1 MFRPVLVTVLALALT
16 ISAAGTAR
24 AEGDGDE
31 ETAAD
36 PGTLLFRQ
44 ALADYRTAL
53 AELRE
58 LCQAGVD
65 EDEGVTT
72 ARRRG
77 PKAPSAC
84 QRGMKELKSF
94 LLEVRNT
101 AHWLSRQHALEREA
115 RRIAKEEERAA
126 KERERAEREDLER
139 QAALRAEKAKRDEA
153 AKQAEKARQAEK
165 AKQQEQQKATNDAG
179 KQRAARESE
188 LAAYRKKAQYE
199 LAEWAAGERAASEYR
214 ALAAAKTG
222 EERARYEQ
230 KAATAAAH
238 AAEHQALAL
247 RYQAKVA
254 ELERTLA
261 SLPQSPDV
269 AKKAQKLRD
278 QLESVEDTLA
288 YKRGL
293 EQDALDRAAEYRA
306 VAAERT
312 GPEREKY
319 LAKAAELDRQ
329 AAEWGRLVGEYEAQR
344 DRLQA
349 ELDALGV

>member
-1 MFRPVLVTVLALALT
+1 MFRPILVTLLALALT
-16 ISAAGTAR
+16 ISAGGTAR
-24 AEGDGDE
+24 AEGDE
-31 ETAAD
+31 ESGAD
-36 PGTLLFRQ
+36 PGTELFRQ

-58 LCQAGVD
+58 LCQAGAD

-72 ARRRG
+72 ARRRA
-77 PKAPSAC
+77 PKGPSAC
-84 QRGMKELKSF
+84 QRGMKELKAF
-94 LLEVRNT
+94 LIEVRNT
-101 AHWLSRQHALEREA
+101 AHWLRRQHAEEREA

-126 KERERAEREDLER
+126 KERERALREDEER
-139 QAALRAEKAKRDEA
+139 KAADRAEKAKRDEA
-153 AKQAEKARQAEK
+153 AKQAEKARQQEK
-165 AKQQEQQKATNDAG
+165 DKQKAANDAG
-179 KQRAARESE
+179 KQRAAHESE
-188 LAAYRKKAQYE
+188 LALYRKKAQHE
-199 LAEWAAGERAASEYR
+199 LAEWAADERAASEYR
-214 ALAAAKTG
+214 ALAASKTG

-230 KAATAAAH
+230 KALIAAAQ

-254 ELERTLA
+254 ELERTVA
-261 SLPQSPDV
+261 SLPQNTDV

-278 QLESVEDTLA
+278 QLRSVEDTLA

-312 GPEREKY
+312 GLERDKY
-319 LAKAAELDRQ
+319 LGKAAELERQ